1 MSKLLFA
8 VAAALSLTALVTA
21 QQAPVELKE
30 GDAAPNFTLP
40 GSDGKTHKVSD
51 YKGKA
56 VVLAWFPKAFTGG

>member
-1 MSKLLFA
+1 MTKLVL
-8 VAAALSLTALVTA
+8 VAAVSLSVTA
-21 QQAPVELKE
+21 ASAAMQAPVELKE

-40 GSDGKTHKVSD
+40 GSDGKTHKLSD

>member
-40 GSDGKTHKVSD
+40 GSDGKTHKLSD
-51 YKGKA
+51 YQGKA